1 MGPVIGAILMS
12 DKILLVCAFPSD
24 KILQKKKKKIKKK
37 KKKEAT
43 EMTVWAV
50 IIRVDFEQRY
60 LFVMFT

>member
-12 DKILLVCAFPSD
+12 DKILSVCAFPSD
-24 KILQKKKKKIKKK
+24 KSSHFAKKKKK
-37 KKKEAT
+37 KKKEAA